1 MGRGAFLKT
10 SFNAGELSP
19 LLDGRSDLEKY
30 PQGCSLLENFI
41 PTVQG
46 PIYHRPG
53 TQFVDNLGSTNPV
66 LVPFVYNRDQAYVLA
81 IGSVIRVYADRGVV
95 ESSPGV
101 PYTFGAGVWS
111 TPPRRA
117 DGSSRL
123 SYTQSGDVLFVCDAE
138 GGLPLMAI
146 KRLGHASW
154 TIEAQELASP
164 PPDDWRDGNCL
175 LYKRLHASASDA
187 PTGEYYLAIDVGE
200 VTASYGWGGVL
211 INETVGDLT
220 PTDPDTHYF
229 KDDRKGKVFLDMAA
243 RMGPDFRVEVAA
255 SPFDG
260 ATIAENLG
268 RVVQWTPDLY
278 VQAGQVVMYQGRFYE
293 PITQGVMGAPPT
305 HTSQRQASDA
315 GMFYLGNGI
324 FCFEILESGI
334 EDVFESSDG
343 SEFPIWCARVRVAA
357 HPSNEDDVNGRLFER
372 YFDGMTDSGGTIPP
386 RSASVHFKCRRWAPA
401 ALRDFVPAPVDE
413 SLLIGALPDNVSI
426 FRERLTLSQG
436 RDLHVSVAGDFY
448 NFARLDASGAVSAD
462 AAMALT
468 LLSGDLSPVS
478 WMAPSDRLV
487 LGSPGGERAIGEQ
500 NVANAFGPTNVK
512 VDVTAATGSVD
523 VGPALVGRDI
533 LMLDRTGRRLIRTG
547 LTQDGQGFANL
558 SALADHIGLASPF
571 IAMAW
576 REVPTPVL
584 FLASSAGQLVGCTF
598 EPSQDVASWHRHN
611 VGGLVRDVVAIP
623 SLDGTRDDLWLLV
636 ERTILGNQVFY
647 LEVMP
652 DDYRMGMQV
661 EDARYLDSSVSYTG
675 VPADE
680 FTGLGHLEGEQVQA
694 VGDGFVYTGLTVHLG
709 SVTLPQEHSKVT
721 IGKYSPARVRT
732 MRLHLGADDGV
743 NMGKTARLTK
753 ASARLVDTVNI
764 RAGGDFVNMNRL
776 DFRDGGQ
783 AMDVAVP
790 SQSEERSWSPR
801 GGYSAE
807 AYLCLEQDQPLPAT
821 IVSLGLEFEVN

>member
-53 TQFVDNLGSTNPV
+53 TQFVENLGGSNPV

-81 IGSVIRVYADRGVV
+81 IGPVIRVYADRGIV
-95 ESSPGV
+95 EASPGV

-111 TPPRRA
+111 APPRRA

-123 SYTQSGDVLFVCDAE
+123 SYTQSGDILFVCDAD

-164 PPDDWRDGNCL
+164 PPEEWREGTCL

-200 VTASYGWGGVL
+200 VSAEYLFSTTF
-211 INETVGDLT
+211 IETVADLQ
-220 PTDPDTHYF
+220 PTDPDGHYM
-229 KDDRKGKVFLDMAA
+229 KTLRKGKVFLDFASRLNSDARAYPTAPPFNSAA
-243 RMGPDFRVEVAA
+243 
-255 SPFDG
+255 
-260 ATIAENLG
+260 IAENVG
-268 RVVQWTPDLY
+268 RVVQWTPDMY
-278 VQAGQVVMYQGRFYE
+278 VQAGQVVMNGGRFYE
-293 PITQGVMGAPPT
+293 PVTQGVMGGAPT

-324 FCFEILESGI
+324 SCFEIIESGI
-334 EDVFESSDG
+334 SDLFESSDG
-343 SEFPIWCARVRVAA
+343 STFPIWCARVRIAP
-357 HPSNEDDVNGRLFER
+357 HPSNEEDLSGRIFDR
-372 YFDGMTDSGGTIPP
+372 YFNGMTATIGSIPA
-386 RSASVHFKCRRWAPA
+386 RSASVHFKCKRWAPA
-401 ALRDFVPAPVDE
+401 AFRDFTVADGDT
-413 SLLIGALPDNVSI
+413 STLIGDLPDNVAI
-426 FRERLTLSQG
+426 FRERLVLSKV
-436 RDLHVSVAGDFY
+436 RDIHASVAGDFY
-448 NFARLDASGAVSAD
+448 NFARLDASGQVAAD
-462 AAMALT
+462 AALDLT
-468 LLSGDLSPVS
+468 LQAGDLSSVS

-500 NVANAFGPTNVK
+500 NISNAFGPTNVK

-584 FLASSAGQLVGCTF
+584 FLASAAGQLVGCTF

-636 ERTILGNQVFY
+636 ERTVLESQMFY

-652 DDYRMGMQV
+652 DDYRMGLQV

-675 VPADE
+675 APADE
-680 FTGLGHLEGEQVQA
+680 FSGLGHLEGEQVQA
-694 VGDGFVYTGLTVHLG
+694 VGDGFVYTGLTVNLG
-709 SVTLPQEHSKVT
+709 TVTLPQEHAKVT
-721 IGKYSPARVRT
+721 IGKYQPARVRT

-743 NMGKTARLTK
+743 NMGKIARNLK

-776 DFRDGGQ
+776 DFRDGAQ
-783 AMDVAVP
+783 SMDVAVP

-801 GGYSAE
+801 GGYSPE

>member
-53 TQFVDNLGSTNPV
+53 TQFVDNLGGSNPV

-111 TPPRRA
+111 APPRRA

-138 GGLPLMAI
+138 GGFPLMQI
-146 KRLGHASW
+146 KRHGHTSW
-154 TIEAQELASP
+154 TVEPYALANPPLEDWNSGTCVLYLELADGTNAPAGEFYMAVDIGKIQWTTADP
-164 PPDDWRDGNCL
+164 P
-175 LYKRLHASASDA
+175 
-187 PTGEYYLAIDVGE
+187 
-200 VTASYGWGGVL
+200 TATHGIGLV
-211 INETVGDLT
+211 D
-220 PTDPDTHYF
+220 PTDPEENPF
-229 KDDRKGKVFLDMAA
+229 KIDRRGKIALNLASSIGETATVSAVYTNIG
-243 RMGPDFRVEVAA
+243 RIVQNNPSEIGA
-255 SPFDG
+255 SPFYAYQLVFHNG
-260 ATIAENLG
+260 RMYKSPQFGLLPALTHEENNDY
-268 RVVQWTPDLY
+268 TT
-278 VQAGQVVMYQGRFYE
+278 YQY
-293 PITQGVMGAPPT
+293 I
-305 HTSQRQASDA
+305 
-315 GMFYLGNGI
+315 GNGT
-324 FCFEILESGI
+324 FVFEILESGI
-334 EDVFESSDG
+334 SDVFKDHVGTEHN
-343 SEFPIWCARVRVAA
+343 IYCARVR
-357 HPSNEDDVNGRLFER
+357 
-372 YFDGMTDSGGTIPP
+372 I
-386 RSASVHFKCRRWAPA
+386 APA
-401 ALRDFVPAPVDE
+401 PENEFRDPSIFGPELSQSVIFGVDLWQGGLVAGRASTHLKCGKWAFVAVRDVLPDATLPTAGV
-413 SLLIGALPDNVSI
+413 APDNVAI
-426 FRERLTLSQG
+426 FRERLALGYTRDAWLSQAG
-436 RDLHVSVAGDFY
+436 GFDNFNRQDGAGQVVAD
-448 NFARLDASGAVSAD
+448 SG
-462 AAMALT
+462 MALT

-478 WMAPSDRLV
+478 WMVASDRLV

-500 NVANAFGPTNVK
+500 NISNAFGPTNVK

-558 SALADHIGLASPF
+558 SALADHLGLASPF

-584 FLASSAGQLVGCTF
+584 FLASAAGQLVGCTF

-611 VGGLVRDVVAIP
+611 LGGLVRDVVAIP

-652 DDYRMGMQV
+652 DDYRMGLQV

-675 VPADE
+675 APADE

-709 SVTLPQEHSKVT
+709 AVTLPQEHEKVT
-721 IGKYSPARVRT
+721 IGKYQPARVRT

-743 NMGKTARLTK
+743 NMGKNARLTK
-753 ASARLVDTVNI
+753 ASARMVDTVNI

-783 AMDVAVP
+783 AMDIAVP
-790 SQSEERSWSPR
+790 SQSEERTWSPR
-801 GGYSAE
+801 GGYSTE

>member
-53 TQFVDNLGSTNPV
+53 TQFVDNLGGSNPV

-101 PYTFGAGVWS
+101 PYIFGAGVWS
-111 TPPRRA
+111 APPRRA

-123 SYTQSGDVLFVCDAE
+123 SFTQSGDVLFVCDAD

-154 TIEAQELASP
+154 TVEPYELISP
-164 PPDDWRDGNCL
+164 PSGDPIPQRVNVFKRRSEDAFLSLPDGQWYIWHGLSGGDPGGPTSTFESVFKRGKIFLDLRYTNTSSDVRQWAPGMTVAHRDIVECEGR
-175 LYKRLHASASDA
+175 YYHASQASTLGSA
-187 PTGEYYLAIDVGE
+187 PLTHTDLDGPNNSSMLYIGNGLIGFEIISSGIATNIAGTFFYCVIVTLAAAPANEYRG
-200 VTASYGWGGVL
+200 
-211 INETVGDLT
+211 N
-220 PTDPDTHYF
+220 
-229 KDDRKGKVFLDMAA
+229 DMFCA
-243 RMGPDFRVEVAA
+243 
-255 SPFDG
+255 DG
-260 ATIAENLG
+260 AQWNQSFLARAISFADLIDWQNDLDDNF
-268 RVVQWTPDLY
+268 VV
-278 VQAGQVVMYQGRFYE
+278 AGVV
-293 PITQGVMGAPPT
+293 
-305 HTSQRQASDA
+305 
-315 GMFYLGNGI
+315 
-324 FCFEILESGI
+324 
-334 EDVFESSDG
+334 
-343 SEFPIWCARVRVAA
+343 
-357 HPSNEDDVNGRLFER
+357 
-372 YFDGMTDSGGTIPP
+372 
-386 RSASVHFKCRRWAPA
+386 
-401 ALRDFVPAPVDE
+401 
-413 SLLIGALPDNVSI
+413 PDNVAI
-426 FRERLTLSQG
+426 FRDRLVLSSN
-436 RDLHVSVAGDFY
+436 RSVWISVAGDLP
-448 NFARLDASGAVSAD
+448 NFSRLDTSGQVVAD
-462 AAMALT
+462 MGMT
-468 LLSGDLSPVS
+468 LDLLAGDLSPVS

-584 FLASSAGQLVGCTF
+584 FLASAAGQLVGCTF

-652 DDYRMGMQV
+652 DDYRMGLQV

-709 SVTLPQEHSKVT
+709 SVTLPQEHEKVT
-721 IGKYSPARVRT
+721 IGKYQPARVRT

-743 NMGKTARLTK
+743 NMGKTARNLK
-753 ASARLVDTVNI
+753 ASARLVDTVNLN
-764 RAGGDFVNMNRL
+764 AGGSFSKMNKL

-790 SQSEERSWSPR
+790 TQTEERTWSPR
-801 GGYSAE
+801 GGYSTE
-807 AYLCLEQDQPLPAT
+807 AYVCLEQDQPLPAT
-821 IVSLGLEFEVN
+821 IVSLGIEFEVN

>member
-53 TQFVDNLGSTNPV
+53 TQFVDNLGGSNPV
-66 LVPFVYNRDQAYVLA
+66 LVPFVYNRDQSYVLA

-101 PYTFGAGVWS
+101 PYTISGPWS
-111 TPPRRA
+111 APPRRA

-154 TIEAQELASP
+154 TVEEVQFEAP
-164 PPDDWRDGNCL
+164 PVGE
-175 LYKRLHASASDA
+175 RLDALVHVIDAFPYDPFDFTTALSAPPA
-187 PTGEYYLAIDVGE
+187 GEYYMRPFSIPGLVQGDTGIVFCDLQGSGYLFPKWSSGLSVDPYRIISYEGRYYCNNSSGSITTSSVPPTHESGYGE
-200 VTASYGWGGVL
+200 YDNTTL
-211 INETVGDLT
+211 
-220 PTDPDTHYF
+220 
-229 KDDRKGKVFLDMAA
+229 
-243 RMGPDFRVEVAA
+243 
-255 SPFDG
+255 
-260 ATIAENLG
+260 
-268 RVVQWTPDLY
+268 LY
-278 VQAGQVVMYQGRFYE
+278 VGTGRFY
-293 PITQGVMGAPPT
+293 
-305 HTSQRQASDA
+305 
-315 GMFYLGNGI
+315 
-324 FCFEILESGI
+324 FEILEWLDISTNPSVPWLVVHVRRIAGFPGDDLGANI
-334 EDVFESSDG
+334 FRASDG
-343 SEFPIWCARVRVAA
+343 LSDAFAFSRNAGLGKIRTKST
-357 HPSNEDDVNGRLFER
+357 HTIGRF
-372 YFDGMTDSGGTIPP
+372 
-386 RSASVHFKCRRWAPA
+386 
-401 ALRDFVPAPVDE
+401 
-413 SLLIGALPDNVSI
+413 PDNVAI
-426 FRERLTLSQG
+426 FRERLWLNSN
-436 RDLHVSVAGDFY
+436 RDQFASVAGDFY
-448 NFARLDASGAVSAD
+448 NFRRTDGAGQVVADSG
-462 AAMALT
+462 MALT
-468 LLSGDLSPVS
+468 LLAGDLSPVS

-487 LGSPGGERAIGEQ
+487 LGSPGGERTIGEQ

-547 LTQDGQGFANL
+547 LTQDGQGSANL
-558 SALADHIGLASPF
+558 SALADHLGLASPF

-584 FLASSAGQLVGCTF
+584 FLASAAGQLVGCTF

-611 VGGLVRDVVAIP
+611 EGGLVRDVVAIP

-652 DDYRMGMQV
+652 DDYRMGLKV
-661 EDARYLDSSVSYTG
+661 EDARYLDSSVSYAG

-709 SVTLPQEHSKVT
+709 AVTLPQEHSKVT
-721 IGKYSPARVRT
+721 IGKYSSARVRT

-743 NMGKTARLTK
+743 NMGKNARLTK
-753 ASARLVDTVNI
+753 ASARMVDTVNI

-801 GGYSAE
+801 GGYSTE

>member
-53 TQFVDNLGSTNPV
+53 TLFVDNLGASNPV

-81 IGSVIRVYADRGVV
+81 IGSVIRVYADLGVV

-111 TPPRRA
+111 APPRRA

-154 TIEAQELASP
+154 TVEPYELISP
-164 PPDDWRDGNCL
+164 PSGTPIPKRAQIFADRRIGSSIVQDLPDGQWFLWHGDYGTGAGDETSTFESVFTRGKVFVDLRYTYGGLIPSSVKTWTAGMSVTERDIVECNGR
-175 LYKRLHASASDA
+175 YYHASTSTTLNSEPLTHENLDGPKNSTMLYIGNGLICFDIISSGIAQPIGGSL
-187 PTGEYYLAIDVGE
+187 YYLAI
-200 VTASYGWGGVL
+200 VTLSPAPE
-211 INETVGDLT
+211 NEYRGN
-220 PTDPDTHYF
+220 
-229 KDDRKGKVFLDMAA
+229 DM
-243 RMGPDFRVEVAA
+243 F
-255 SPFDG
+255 
-260 ATIAENLG
+260 
-268 RVVQWTPDLY
+268 
-278 VQAGQVVMYQGRFYE
+278 
-293 PITQGVMGAPPT
+293 
-305 HTSQRQASDA
+305 
-315 GMFYLGNGI
+315 
-324 FCFEILESGI
+324 
-334 EDVFESSDG
+334 
-343 SEFPIWCARVRVAA
+343 CARNSGFSTLDPFYARAISFAEVVDWVNDPADNYIVAG
-357 HPSNEDDVNGRLFER
+357 V
-372 YFDGMTDSGGTIPP
+372 
-386 RSASVHFKCRRWAPA
+386 
-401 ALRDFVPAPVDE
+401 
-413 SLLIGALPDNVSI
+413 LPDNVAI
-426 FRERLTLSQG
+426 FRDRLVLSAN
-436 RDLHVSVAGDFY
+436 RSVWVSIAGDLP
-448 NFARLDASGAVSAD
+448 NFSRLDGSGQVVAD
-462 AAMALT
+462 MGMSLD
-468 LLSGDLSPVS
+468 LLAGDLSPVS

-558 SALADHIGLASPF
+558 SALADHLGLASPF

-584 FLASSAGQLVGCTF
+584 FLASAAGQLIGCTF
-598 EPSQDVASWHRHN
+598 EPSQDVASWHRHD
-611 VGGLVRDVVAIP
+611 VGGLVRDIVAIP

-636 ERTILGNQVFY
+636 ERTILGNQLFY

-652 DDYRMGMQV
+652 DDYRMGLQV
-661 EDARYLDSSVSYTG
+661 EDARYLDSSISYEG
-675 VPADE
+675 APADE
-680 FTGLGHLEGEQVQA
+680 FSGLGHLEGEAVQA
-694 VGDGFVYTGLTVHLG
+694 VGDGIVYNDLTVNLG
-709 SVTLPQEHSKVT
+709 TVTLPQEHSKVT
-721 IGKYSPARVRT
+721 IGKYTPARVRT

-743 NMGKTARLTK
+743 NMGKAARLTK

-783 AMDVAVP
+783 AMDLAVP
-790 SQSEERSWSPR
+790 SQSEERTWSPR
-801 GGYSAE
+801 GGYSTE

>member
-41 PTVQG
+41 PTIQG

-53 TQFVDNLGSTNPV
+53 TQFVDDLGGSNPV

-81 IGSVIRVYADRGVV
+81 ISSVIRVYADRGVV

-101 PYTFGAGVWS
+101 PYTFGGLDDFGNPQAW
-111 TPPRRA
+111 TAPPRRA

-146 KRLGHASW
+146 RRLGHASW
-154 TIEAQELASP
+154 TVEPVRLAHP
-164 PPDDWRDGNCL
+164 P
-175 LYKRLHASASDA
+175 A
-187 PTGEYYLAIDVGE
+187 GE
-200 VTASYGWGGVL
+200 VVRDQAWVFKITP
-211 INETVGDLT
+211 TVGDPLPAGT
-220 PTDPDTHYF
+220 FTLGVYDGSAQLFQDATIRGKISIDMRFRYLPPADYVVEWVPSSSYSSGDFIHCQGRYYFAKASGTFGSSPITHEYLNGTNNSDLWYIGNGEISF
-229 KDDRKGKVFLDMAA
+229 KIVSSGFNHQAGPGNYCAKVVFAEAPEGMYRGDDLFPENSWGQRFRTNGWYKPEIRDSFLD
-243 RMGPDFRVEVAA
+243 GSSDP
-255 SPFDG
+255 
-260 ATIAENLG
+260 
-268 RVVQWTPDLY
+268 
-278 VQAGQVVMYQGRFYE
+278 
-293 PITQGVMGAPPT
+293 MGA
-305 HTSQRQASDA
+305 
-315 GMFYLGNGI
+315 F
-324 FCFEILESGI
+324 
-334 EDVFESSDG
+334 
-343 SEFPIWCARVRVAA
+343 
-357 HPSNEDDVNGRLFER
+357 
-372 YFDGMTDSGGTIPP
+372 
-386 RSASVHFKCRRWAPA
+386 
-401 ALRDFVPAPVDE
+401 
-413 SLLIGALPDNVSI
+413 PDNVAI
-426 FRERLTLSQG
+426 FRERLALSVN
-436 RDLHVSVAGDFY
+436 RDLYLSVAGDFY
-448 NFARLDASGAVSAD
+448 DFSRLDRSGAVAAD
-462 AAMALT
+462 AGMSLN
-468 LLSGDLSPVS
+468 LLAGDLSPVS

-500 NVANAFGPTNVK
+500 NISNAFGPTNVK

-584 FLASSAGQLVGCTF
+584 FLASAAGQLVGCTF

-611 VGGLVRDVVAIP
+611 VGGLVRDIVAIP

-636 ERTILGNQVFY
+636 ERTILGNQLFY

-652 DDYRMGMQV
+652 DDYRMGLQV

-675 VPADE
+675 IPADE
-680 FTGLGHLEGEQVQA
+680 FTGLGHLEGESVQA

-709 SVTLPQEHSKVT
+709 SVTLPQEHEKVT
-721 IGKYSPARVRT
+721 IGKYQPARVRT

-743 NMGKTARLTK
+743 NMGKIARNLK
-753 ASARLVDTVNI
+753 ASARLVDTVNLN
-764 RAGGDFVNMNRL
+764 AGGSFSSMNKL
-776 DFRDGGQ
+776 DFRNGGQ
-783 AMDVAVP
+783 AMDIAVP
-790 SQSEERSWSPR
+790 AQTEERTWSPK
-801 GGYSAE
+801 GGYSTE

-821 IVSLGLEFEVN
+821 IVSLGLEFEVNG